1 MAALGPLFLYLLI
14 SLILTLSSAQQGGWL
29 ADPCLYGTGNF
40 TTNST
45 YHTNRN
51 RLLSSFTSISE
62 NDYGFYNVSSV
73 GRNPDQVNGIAL
85 CRGDVKPDV
94 CLGCI
99 KDAAIEIKNSCLT
112 KEAAQFYDN
121 CMLRYSNN
129 SILGVQDNNGNFFR
143 WPEGAIAA
151 DVSAF
156 SDALTSLL
164 DRLRGRAA
172 AGGSLQKFAAGM
184 TMARPVDSIYALVQC
199 TPDLSQLQCS
209 SCLSQAFERIP
220 KCCLGRR
227 GGKIFGPSCIVRF
240 DDSLFYNDSSADIG
254 ESPPP
259 LSLLS
264 PPPLSLTP
272 PSNDSSS
279 PSTLTITVISIS
291 SSILLI
297 SICICIFVRVR
308 KSKKKFEKAE
318 AVAEI
323 ESVETLQ
330 YDLSTIRDAT
340 NNFSDENKL
349 GQGGFGAV
357 YKGTLANG
365 QEVAV
370 KRLSMNSGQG
380 DLEFKNEVQL
390 VARLQ
395 HRNLVKVHGFCLEGR
410 ERLLIYEFVP
420 NSSLDR
426 FLFDPIKCTQLSWET
441 RYKIIGGTAKGILY
455 LHEDSRF
462 PIIHRN
468 LKASNVLLDEE
479 MNPKISDF
487 GIARLFVVDQTQDA
501 TSKSVGTYGYIAPEY
516 AVEGQLSIK
525 TDVYSFGVLILEIVS
540 GQKINYIHHEEN
552 LASLISDAWRNWREG
567 TPLNIVDPRLST
579 GSSAEIIRCIH
590 IGLLC
595 VQENVAKRPTMGS
608 IVVML
613 TSYSLTLPM
622 PSHPSFFMYSATQ
635 SNMLSSQSFNLE
647 GTKLQ
652 KSRNENAT
660 ASINEVSITKLHPR

>member
-1 MAALGPLFLYLLI
+1 MAALGPLFLYLFI
-14 SLILTLSSAQQGGWL
+14 SLVLTLSSTQQGGWL

-40 TTNST
+40 TSNGT

-51 RLLSSFTSISE
+51 RLLSFFTSISE

-99 KDAAIEIKNSCLT
+99 KDAAIELRDSCLT

-129 SILGVQDNNGNFFR
+129 SILGVRNNNGFFR
-143 WPEGAIAA
+143 WPEGGVTQ

-164 DRLRGRAA
+164 DSLRRTAA
-172 AGGSLQKFAAGM
+172 AGGSLQKFATGM
-184 TMARPVDSIYALVQC
+184 TMAPPVDSIYALVQC

-220 KCCLGRR
+220 KCCLARR

-240 DDSLFYNDSSADIG
+240 DDSLFYNASSADNG
-254 ESPPP
+254 ESQPP

-279 PSTLTITVISIS
+279 PSTITITVISIS

-318 AVAEI
+318 AVDEI

-357 YKGTLANG
+357 YKGRLANG

-395 HRNLVKVHGFCLEGR
+395 HRNLVKLHGFCLEGK

-441 RYKIIGGTAKGILY
+441 RYKIIGGIAKGILY
-455 LHEDSRF
+455 LHEDSRLR
-462 PIIHRN
+462 IIHRD
-468 LKASNVLLDEE
+468 LKASNMLQV
-479 MNPKISDF
+479 
-487 GIARLFVVDQTQDA
+487 
-501 TSKSVGTYGYIAPEY
+501 VGTYGYMAPEY
-516 AVEGQLSIK
+516 AVHGQLSVK

-540 GQKINYIHHEEN
+540 SKKINYIHHEEN
-552 LASLISDAWRNWREG
+552 LANLIGDAWRNWREG
-567 TPLNIVDPRLST
+567 TPLNIVDPSLST
-579 GSSAEIIRCIH
+579 GSSAEMIRCIH

-613 TSYSLTLPM
+613 TSYSVTLPM

-635 SNMLSSQSFNLE
+635 SNTSSSQSFNLE
-647 GTKLQ
+647 GTQLH
-652 KSRNENAT
+652 KSRNESAT
-660 ASINEVSITKLHPR
+660 ASINEVSITELHPR

>member
-1 MAALGPLFLYLLI
+1 MATLGPLFLYLFI
-14 SLILTLSSAQQGGWL
+14 SLVLTLSSAQRGGWL

-51 RLLSSFTSISE
+51 HLLSSFTSISE
-62 NDYGFYNVSSV
+62 NDYGFYNISSV

-94 CLGCI
+94 CRGCI
-99 KDAAIEIKNSCLT
+99 KDAAIELRDSCLT

-129 SILGVQDNNGNFFR
+129 SMVGVRSNNGFFR
-143 WPEGAIAA
+143 WPEGGIAE

-164 DRLRGRAA
+164 DSLRIRAA
-172 AGGSLQKFAAGM
+172 AGGSVQKFATGM
-184 TMARPVDSIYALVQC
+184 TMARRVDSIYALVQC

-240 DDSLFYNDSSADIG
+240 DDSIFYNDSSADIG
-254 ESPPP
+254 ELPPP

-279 PSTLTITVISIS
+279 PSTITITVISIS

-297 SICICIFVRVR
+297 SICTCIFVRVR
-308 KSKKKFEKAE
+308 KSNKKFEKAE
-318 AVAEI
+318 AVDEI

-357 YKGTLANG
+357 YKGRLANG

-395 HRNLVKVHGFCLEGR
+395 HRNLVKLHGFCLEGK

-426 FLFDPIKCTQLSWET
+426 FLFDPIKRTQLSWET
-441 RYKIIGGTAKGILY
+441 RYKIIGGIAKGILY
-455 LHEDSRF
+455 LHEDSRLR
-462 PIIHRN
+462 IIHRD
-468 LKASNVLLDEE
+468 LKTSNVLLDEE

-487 GIARLFVVDQTQDA
+487 GMARLFVVGQTQDA
-501 TSKSVGTYGYIAPEY
+501 TSKVVGTYGYMAPEY
-516 AVEGQLSIK
+516 AVRGQLSIK
-525 TDVYSFGVLILEIVS
+525 IDVYSFGVLILEIVS

-552 LASLISDAWRNWREG
+552 LANLIGDAWRNWREG
-567 TPLNIVDPRLST
+567 TPLHIVDPSLST
-579 GSSAEIIRCIH
+579 GSSAEMIRCIH

-613 TSYSLTLPM
+613 TSYSVTLPM
-622 PSHPSFFMYSATQ
+622 PSHPSFFLYSATQ
-635 SNMLSSQSFNLE
+635 SNTQSSQSFNLE
-647 GTKLQ
+647 GTQLH
-652 KSRNENAT
+652 KSRNESAT
-660 ASINEVSITKLHPR
+660 ASINEVSITELHPR